1 MMKKTLLLLLSAGF
15 VLGAHLHPCCDFE
28 VAGQRLELGCTI
40 AAARRAEWA
49 ASAAAEEILP
59 GAPELPEARM
69 HVRLRLKKGT
79 DNAPALSDAL
89 LRATPRYRP
98 AGDGLGGGALL
109 RRGERWGGLYGAAAG
124 LPGKHP
130 ARLGQ
135 GRGAEPPAH
144 GQARLRPGGL
154 RLHSGGHGA
163 AGDRRGAGDLVR
175 RGGQFRHSV
184 NVKQEACGY
193 IHTPPVILR

>member
-69 HVRLRLKKGT
+69 HVRLRLKKGA
-79 DNAPALSDAL
+79 DNAPALSDAI
-89 LRATPRYRP
+89 LRATP
-98 AGDGLGGGALL
+98 GIAL
-109 RRGERWGGLYGAAAG
+109 RETVWAGERCFGAVSD
-124 LPGKHP
+124 
-130 ARLGQ
+130 
-135 GRGAEPPAH
+135 GADFM
-144 GQARLRPGGL
+144 ARLRDYLANTLPAWARGGVL
-154 RLHSGGHGA
+154 SRPLT
-163 AGDRRGAGDLVR
+163 VR
-175 RGGQFRHSV
+175 RGYGR
-184 NVKQEACGY
+184 AGY
-193 IHTPPVILR
+193 VSTPGDMVLLVTGAVPVIWYDGEGNFATA